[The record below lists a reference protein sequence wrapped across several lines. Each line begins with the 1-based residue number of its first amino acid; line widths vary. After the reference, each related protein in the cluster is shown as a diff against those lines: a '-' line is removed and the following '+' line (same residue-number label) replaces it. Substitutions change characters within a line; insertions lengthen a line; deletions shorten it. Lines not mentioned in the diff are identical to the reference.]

1 MAVNVTLFHQS
12 KNYKRFPILW
22 WQFFKGIV
30 LLFREQEPRSRQHHF
45 LLRAYLFT
53 FTMSTGK
60 KITYVGHLVFFKM
73 LTFLVKQI
81 GITLRQTLTYP
92 TALSLTTDQNS
103 T

>member
-1 MAVNVTLFHQS
+1 MVAIFQRNSTF
-12 KNYKRFPILW
+12 I
-22 WQFFKGIV
+22 
-30 LLFREQEPRSRQHHF
+30 PRTGAKVSTTS
-45 LLRAYLFT
+45 LSLRAYLFT

-60 KITYVGHLVFFKM
+60 KITYVGHLVFFNFKM

>member
-1 MAVNVTLFHQS
+1 MVAIFQRNST
-12 KNYKRFPILW
+12 
-22 WQFFKGIV
+22 FFAFI
-30 LLFREQEPRSRQHHF
+30 PRTGAKVSTTS
-45 LLRAYLFT
+45 LSLRAYLFT
-53 FTMSTGK
+53 FTMSAGK

-73 LTFLVKQI
+73 LAFLVKQI

>member
-1 MAVNVTLFHQS
+1 MVAIFQRNSTF
-12 KNYKRFPILW
+12 I
-22 WQFFKGIV
+22 
-30 LLFREQEPRSRQHHF
+30 PRTGAKVSTTS
-45 LLRAYLFT
+45 LSLRAYLT
-53 FTMSTGK
+53 FTMSAGK

-73 LTFLVKQI
+73 LAFLEKQI